1 MPVPVPTRI
10 STSITARTLLV
21 SALLGALLSA
31 SFVLLVIAVTDQRD
45 AGRLALRS
53 QQAITAGAQLEKSV
67 NSLETGL
74 RGFVASGKSESLAPY
89 NAARRVYPVEL
100 RKLRAMVSGDPIEVQ
115 QVGKISEAIDD
126 YISFW
131 AVPLLAIALDRPNA
145 ARAIIVNRNG
155 RARVAQIRNAF
166 NALFERER
174 SVARARESR
183 AEHRTNLA
191 RAMGIGG
198 AILALALSL
207 LVAIALRRFI
217 LRPVEDVTRAT
228 EAVAGGD
235 LTVRVRSPRRDE
247 LGRLGRAFNAMTEQL
262 QARTS
267 DLERSNRDLE
277 DYAAVASHD
286 LQGPLATIG
295 MHAELL
301 QRRLGKESGQE
312 AMLAERI
319 VTSSR
324 SMTALVRALLAYSR
338 AGSAQPRHERIALDE
353 VVERAVDN
361 LAAPIAEAQADVGA
375 EPLPEVLG
383 DSAML
388 AQVFQNLIGNAVK
401 FADGHTPVVRVRSE
415 PDGEHRVRVSV
426 EDEGIGIAPDEAER
440 IFRPFHRLHGDDRYE
455 GSGIGL
461 AICRRVVEAHGGR
474 IWAEPRPGGGTAF
487 RLTLP
492 LAAG

>member
-1 MPVPVPTRI
+1 VPTRI

-31 SFVLLVIAVTDQRD
+31 SFVLLVVAVNDQRD
-45 AGRLALRS
+45 AGRLALSS
-53 QQAITAGAQLEKSV
+53 QQAITAGAQLETSV

-74 RGFVASGKSESLAPY
+74 RGFVASGKPESLAPY
-89 NAARRVYPVEL
+89 NAGRRIYPGQL
-100 RKLRAMVSGDPIEVQ
+100 RHLRGMVGNDAIEIG
-115 QVGKISEAIDD
+115 QVKRISEAIGD

-131 AVPLLAIALDRPNA
+131 ALPLLAIARDRPDA

-155 RARVAQIRNAF
+155 RQRIAQIRNSF
-166 NALFERER
+166 NALYARER
-174 SVARARESR
+174 SVAHQRERR
-183 AEHRTNLA
+183 AEHRTKLG
-191 RAMGIGG
+191 RTLGIGG
-198 AILALALSL
+198 AILALGLSAIVAL
-207 LVAIALRRFI
+207 ALRRFI

-235 LTVRVRSPRRDE
+235 LTVRVRSPRQDE

-262 QARTS
+262 QGRTA
-267 DLERSNRDLE
+267 DLQRSNRDLE

-301 QRRLGKESGQE
+301 QRRLGTEKEQE

-324 SMTALVRALLAYSR
+324 SMTALVRGLLAYSR
-338 AGSAQPRHERIALDE
+338 AGNAKPRYERVALDD
-353 VVERAVDN
+353 VVTRAIDN
-361 LAAPIAEAQADVGA
+361 LAAPIAEAGANVGS
-375 EPLPEVLG
+375 EPLPDVMG
-383 DSAML
+383 DGSML

-401 FADGHTPVVRVRSE
+401 FSDGSRPVVRVRAE
-415 PDGEHRVRVSV
+415 PEGEHRVRVSV
-426 EDEGIGIAPDEAER
+426 EDSGIGIASAEADR
-440 IFRPFHRLHGDDRYE
+440 IFRPFHRLHGEDRYE

-474 IWAEPRPGGGTAF
+474 IWAEARPEGGTAF